1 MSLTEFLV
9 YCGIVLNK
17 IIVCM
22 KRFSILAVLAVLAA
36 LAVSCGGSGKKLLPN
51 VSGKAGEVIVVI
63 NQTDWEGEVD
73 ARCGLVRTAY
83 ASGRFDVAVS
93 EASMLLN
100 SSLPAGEASRIL
112 YLRAS
117 AYSRLGESEAAHAD
131 LVKLAADKRSVYGAE
146 AAYRLGEDCLV
157 NNDMDGA
164 AAYASELVSS
174 GTGQRYWVARAI
186 ILLSDV
192 SYRKGDRYKA
202 VQYLK
207 SLSENYDEDDDIKGI
222 IEKKLLL
229 YSD

>member
-1 MSLTEFLV
+1 M
-9 YCGIVLNK
+9 
-17 IIVCM
+17 
-22 KRFSILAVLAVLAA
+22 
-36 LAVSCGGSGKKLLPN
+36 
-51 VSGKAGEVIVVI
+51 
-63 NQTDWEGEVD
+63 
-73 ARCGLVRTAY
+73 
-83 ASGRFDVAVS
+83 
-93 EASMLLN
+93 
-100 SSLPAGEASRIL
+100 
-112 YLRAS
+112 
-117 AYSRLGESEAAHAD
+117 
-131 LVKLAADKRSVYGAE
+131 
-146 AAYRLGEDCLV
+146 
-157 NNDMDGA
+157 NNDTDGA